1 MVVLFPFAKKKV
13 GGYFQQK
20 GLKKSE
26 RILKSIY
33 IEEPA

>member
-1 MVVLFPFAKKKV
+1 MVVLVPFAKKLTEPV
-13 GGYFQQK
+13 SYK
-20 GLKKSE
+20 GCKKSE